1 MVVSAIVGSDV
12 ATGDPI
18 GEVAGSL
25 LSTDAV
31 GARVMEAVRPTV
43 GAMVVSANVSAG
55 DPTGEVAGS
64 LLSTD
69 AAAARV
75 MEAVGTMVVSAI
87 GEPTGES
94 TGENGSMTA
103 TGRSF
108 PEVARPAAA
117 TGEAVMGTSVEGM
130 I

>member
-1 MVVSAIVGSDV
+1 MGSDVATGDPIGDPTGEVAGSLLSTDAAAARVLETVGAMVVSAIVGSDV

-31 GARVMEAVRPTV
+31 GARVMEAVGP
-43 GAMVVSANVSAG
+43 
-55 DPTGEVAGS
+55 
-64 LLSTD
+64 
-69 AAAARV
+69 
-75 MEAVGTMVVSAI
+75 MVVSAI

-103 TGRSF
+103 SGRSF
-108 PEVARPAAA
+108 PEVARPAA